1 MPWKK
6 RPTQKEE
13 STYIYPHYHCIVC
26 NKIIEKNQDHI
37 QKKTVEKGVE
47 FTERYCS
54 QECYGEIYKEKK
66 KSKKRVIIKWGII
79 GGIAA
84 VSIIVLLILLA
95 LS

>member
-13 STYIYPHYHCIVC
+13 TTYIYPHYHCIVC
-26 NKIIEKNQDHI
+26 DKIIEKNQDHI
-37 QKKTVEKGVE
+37 QKKTVQKGVE
-47 FTERYCS
+47 FVERYCS
-54 QECYGEIYKEKK
+54 QECYNEIYKAKK
-66 KSKKRVIIKWGII
+66 KSKKHVIIKWVSI

-84 VSIIVLLILLA
+84 ASVIVLLLMLA